1 MRNRLIKCARLFR
14 YFCWFLRRYFLK
26 FDDRKYFDCCHAL
39 GHHERNISNFTDLTH
54 INFHE
59 NPTNLHTLSIHWSRD
74 KANKSIPQVFGHLR
88 NSQFSHLSPR
98 QCSKDADQRNATS
111 NPPVC
116 FVDLQWI
123 KRSPKIH
130 PQKRKEKVGKRS
142 WGKKKTLTSI
152 SSAHA
157 LSRLFSFWL
166 FNKESYFLTF
176 FDMWRKFPFLVWC
189 KMRCEQHM
197 QSESRTKAHEKRQ
210 HFAGGLSLFSIGF
223 PKTFFRPY
231 LAFF

>member
-1 MRNRLIKCARLFR
+1 MHNRLIKCTRLFR

-26 FDDRKYFDCCHAL
+26 FDDRKYFGCCHAL
-39 GHHERNISNFTDLTH
+39 GHHERNISNFTDLTN

-74 KANKSIPQVFGHLR
+74 NASKSIPRVFGHLR
-88 NSQFSHLSPR
+88 NSQFSHLSPCH
-98 QCSKDADQRNATS
+98 CSKDADQRNATS

-130 PQKRKEKVGKRS
+130 PQKLKEKVGKRS
-142 WGKKKTLTSI
+142 WGKRKPWLLFLRPGLSHDYSLFGCLIKNLI
-152 SSAHA
+152 SWH
-157 LSRLFSFWL
+157 FSKCDG
-166 FNKESYFLTF
+166 N
-176 FDMWRKFPFLVWC
+176 FPFLCGARCDVNSIC
-189 KMRCEQHM
+189 KARAGQ
-197 QSESRTKAHEKRQ
+197 KRQ

>member
-1 MRNRLIKCARLFR
+1 MHNRLIKCAKLFR

-26 FDDRKYFDCCHAL
+26 FDDRKYFGCCHAL

-74 KANKSIPQVFGHLR
+74 NASKSIPRVFGHLR
-88 NSQFSHLSPR
+88 NSQFSHLSPC
-98 QCSKDADQRNATS
+98 QCAKDADQRNATS
-111 NPPVC
+111 NPSVC

-130 PQKRKEKVGKRS
+130 PQKLKEKVGKRS

-152 SSAHA
+152 SSARA
-157 LSRLFSFWL
+157 LSHDYSLFGCLIKNLISWHFSKCDG
-166 FNKESYFLTF
+166 N
-176 FDMWRKFPFLVWC
+176 FPFLCGARCDVNSIC
-189 KMRCEQHM
+189 KARAGQKP
-197 QSESRTKAHEKRQ
+197 TKNVNTLLEA
-210 HFAGGLSLFSIGF
+210 
-223 PKTFFRPY
+223 FRY
-231 LAFF
+231 SV

>member
-1 MRNRLIKCARLFR
+1 MLGF
-14 YFCWFLRRYFLK
+14 
-26 FDDRKYFDCCHAL
+26 FDISVGSWEDIFWSL
-39 GHHERNISNFTDLTH
+39 TIENISVVDTLWDITREIFRISRISRTSIFMKIQQILY
-54 INFHE
+54 
-59 NPTNLHTLSIHWSRD
+59 TLSIHWSRD
-74 KANKSIPQVFGHLR
+74 NASKSIPRVFGHLR
-88 NSQFSHLSPR
+88 NSQFSHLSPC
-98 QCSKDADQRNATS
+98 QCAKDADQRNETS
-111 NPPVC
+111 NPSVC

-130 PQKRKEKVGKRS
+130 PQKLKEKVGKRT

-152 SSAHA
+152 SSARA

-176 FDMWRKFPFLVWC
+176 FEMWRKFPFLVWC
-189 KMRCEQHM
+189 KMRCKQHM
-197 QSESRTKAHEKRQ
+197 QSKSRTKAHEKRQ
-210 HFAGGLSLFSIGF
+210 HFAGGLSLFSIRF